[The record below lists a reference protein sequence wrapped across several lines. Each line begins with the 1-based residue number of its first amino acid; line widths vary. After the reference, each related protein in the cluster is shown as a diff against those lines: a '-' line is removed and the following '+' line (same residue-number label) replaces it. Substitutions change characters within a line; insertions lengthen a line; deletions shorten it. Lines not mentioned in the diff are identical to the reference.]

1 MKIGG
6 VQVTGPSEEVL
17 VLPREPEPIV
27 FRAVAVPDMEEFHKL
42 CPEPKPTGKWV
53 KGEFVPD
60 EDSPDYKV
68 ALLNYNMK
76 RLAWMVVQTL
86 KPSEIEWD
94 SVKEDKP
101 QTWIKWE
108 TDLRSAGLT
117 QVEVNRV
124 TQLVMD
130 ANSLNEDK
138 LIKAREVFLRG
149 RVQASDASCSQD
161 SEQASTPSGEP
172 AAVSA

>member
-6 VQVTGPSEEVL
+6 VLVTAPKEEIL
-17 VLPREPEPIV
+17 VIPRGDDAIV
-27 FRAVAVPDMEEFHKL
+27 FKAIAVPDMEEFHAL
-42 CPEPKPTGKWV
+42 CPEPKPSGKFV

-60 EDSPDYKV
+60 EDSPDYKA
-68 ALLNYNMK
+68 ALVNYNMK
-76 RLAWMVVQTL
+76 RLAWMVIQTL

-94 SVKEDKP
+94 TVQESNP
-101 QTWIKWE
+101 RTWTNWE
-108 TDLRSAGLT
+108 KDLRKAGLT

-138 LIKAREVFLRG
+138 LTKAREVFLRG
-149 RVQASDASCSQD
+149 REQAADASCCPS
-161 SEQASTPSGEP
+161 SEQPCSPSGEP
-172 AAVSA
+172 ACASA